1 MLARGRFA
9 SRGFIAIAAGVALAG
24 CVDPPST
31 RPEET
36 LAHGRDILPD
46 RFEHAADAGTAP
58 DSARA
63 VPATL
68 VEWPRAYGDARL
80 DELVAAVLA
89 ANHDL
94 EVAAARLREA
104 RAGAV
109 ETASVLWPTL
119 DLNSF
124 SAHSRQLRNTGTPNR
139 IVDAEGIDAQASW
152 ELDLFGGNGERARA
166 ARLDAESAQANL
178 WGVHVALVAETATS
192 YLELAGIDERLA
204 VLDRNIALQREGLRL
219 ATGAFKAGLAVEPT
233 VERAMS
239 RLASTRALRPP
250 LEQTRASLVH
260 RLAVLAGTTPEA
272 MSGRLAS
279 PVALP
284 NQRPADPQL
293 APSELLSRRPD
304 MRAAEAQLFAA
315 AARSKAARTDLLPK
329 FFLTGSY
336 GEEQLSV
343 ARLITLTHPVYLIG
357 SSVALP
363 IFNAGRIRARIAGED
378 AKLDAAAASYEQ
390 TLLKALVDVENA
402 YAGIAAAKAA
412 HARLTEAASEA
423 TTAEEQT
430 RRSFELGRVDYTTL
444 LDVERERL
452 AAEDG
457 EVEAR
462 TASAVAY
469 ASLFRAFGGGWDV
482 HEAARAEGELESPVH
497 CGVACAAID
506 TLGQTA
512 PGTDSSPFSRV
523 R

>member
-1 MLARGRFA
+1 MLLTPGSFA
-9 SRGFIAIAAGVALAG
+9 LLAVVAIAAATALAG
-24 CVDPPST
+24 CVDPPGT
-31 RPEET
+31 KPEHT
-36 LAHGRDILPD
+36 LALSRSMLPD
-46 RFEHAADAGTAP
+46 RFEHAADADTP
-58 DSARA
+58 DGAEA
-63 VPATL
+63 VATGL
-68 VEWPRAYGDARL
+68 VNWPKAYGDTRL
-80 DELVAAVLA
+80 EELVKSVVV

-104 RAGAV
+104 RAGAIQ
-109 ETASVLWPTL
+109 TASVLWPTI
-119 DLNSF
+119 DLNGF
-124 SAHSRQLRNTGTPNR
+124 AAHTKQLRGTGTPNR

-152 ELDLFGGNGERARA
+152 ELDLFGGNRERACA
-166 ARLDAESAQANL
+166 GRLDVEAAQATL
-178 WGVHVALVAETATS
+178 WGVRVALIAETATS
-192 YLELAGIDERLA
+192 YLELAGADGRLA
-204 VLDRNIALQREGLRL
+204 VLDRNIALQAEGMRL

-233 VERAMS
+233 VARATA

-272 MSGRLAS
+272 MGGRLGS
-279 PVALP
+279 PIVLP
-284 NQRPADPQL
+284 RQHPEDPRL

-343 ARLITLTHPVYLIG
+343 AQLVTFTNPVYFIG
-357 SSVALP
+357 GAVTLP

-390 TLLKALVDVENA
+390 TLLKALADVENA
-402 YAGIAAAKAA
+402 YVGIATAKNADAQLTDAASAAKAA
-412 HARLTEAASEA
+412 EAEARRT
-423 TTAEEQT
+423 
-430 RRSFELGRVDYTTL
+430 FELGRVDYTTL

-457 EVEAR
+457 EVQAR

-482 HEAARAEGELESPVH
+482 HEAERTEGKTESPVR
-497 CGVACAAID
+497 AA
-506 TLGQTA
+506 TSLEGSA
-512 PGTDSSPFSRV
+512 Y
-523 R
+523 